1 MCAVFCRAPEEEFGE
16 ETQLQSEEGNLLEQ
30 GTVLWKIPG

>member
-1 MCAVFCRAPEEEFGE
+1 MCAEYRRAREEPFGE
-16 ETQLQSEEGNLLEQ
+16 ETQLQSEEGNLLNQ

>member
-1 MCAVFCRAPEEEFGE
+1 MCAVFYKAPEEQFGE